1 MLEVVNIEKS
11 YGKKKILHDISF
23 SIEKGQIKAL
33 VGPNGSGKTTLMNT
47 MTNLLKRDGGQ
58 VLVDGKEFKDEKI
71 FNHISFFKDENIL
84 DENLYGMDY
93 LNYIKN
99 VYKRTKD
106 DVDRVIK
113 EIGIESFVKSKTG
126 SYSLGMKKKLML
138 AMDFLPQRDIILL
151 DEPLSG
157 LDPTSVIKMM
167 AALIKK
173 KAKDGQGILIS
184 SHSLNDI
191 DEITNNIL
199 FLKDGKILE
208 EVLENEKFIEI
219 ISNDNEKLSSVLQSK
234 GLYMDKNMISLNNS
248 SINDILSVIIEN
260 NIEILDIKRRS
271 KTSQERYK
279 EIFGI

>member
-11 YGKKKILHDISF
+11 YGNKKMLQGISF

-71 FNHISFFKDENIL
+71 FNHISFFKDEKIL

-106 DVDRVIK
+106 DVDKVIK

-167 AALIKK
+167 ALIKQ
-173 KAKDGQGILIS
+173 KANDGQGILIS

-219 ISNDNEKLSSVLQSK
+219 ISSDNEKLSSVLRSK
-234 GLYMDKNMISLNNS
+234 GFNMDKNMISLNNS
-248 SINDILSVIIEN
+248 SINDILSIIIEN

>member
-11 YGKKKILHDISF
+11 YGNKKILHDISF

-71 FNHISFFKDENIL
+71 FNHISFFKDEKIL

-167 AALIKK
+167 ALIKK

-234 GLYMDKNMISLNNS
+234 GFNMDKNMISLNNC
-248 SINDILSVIIEN
+248 SINDILSIIIEN

>member
-11 YGKKKILHDISF
+11 YGKKKILQGISF

-71 FNHISFFKDENIL
+71 FNHISFFKDEKIL

-167 AALIKK
+167 ALIKQ
-173 KAKDGQGILIS
+173 KANDGQGILIS

-219 ISNDNEKLSSVLQSK
+219 ISSDNEKLSSVLRSK
-234 GLYMDKNMISLNNS
+234 GLYMDKNMISLNNN
-248 SINDILSVIIEN
+248 SINDILSIIIEN

>member
-1 MLEVVNIEKS
+1 MLEIVNIEKS

-71 FNHISFFKDENIL
+71 FNHISFFKDEKIL

-167 AALIKK
+167 ALIKK

-208 EVLENEKFIEI
+208 ELLENEKFIEI
-219 ISNDNEKLSSVLQSK
+219 ISSDNEKLSSVLKSK
-234 GLYMDKNMISLNNS
+234 GFNMDKNMISLNNN
-248 SINDILSVIIEN
+248 SINEILSIIIEN

>member
-167 AALIKK
+167 ALIKQ

-219 ISNDNEKLSSVLQSK
+219 ISNDNEKLSSILKSK
-234 GLYMDKNMISLNNS
+234 GFNMDKNMISLNNS

>member
-47 MTNLLKRDGGQ
+47 MTNVLKRDGGQ

-71 FNHISFFKDENIL
+71 FNHISFFKDEKIL

-167 AALIKK
+167 ALIKK

-219 ISNDNEKLSSVLQSK
+219 ISSDNEKLSSVLQSK
-234 GLYMDKNMISLNNS
+234 GFNMDKNMISLNNS

>member
-23 SIEKGQIKAL
+23 IIEKGQIKAL

-71 FNHISFFKDENIL
+71 FNHISFFKDEKIL

-167 AALIKK
+167 ALIKK

-219 ISNDNEKLSSVLQSK
+219 ISSDNEKLSSVLKSK
-234 GLYMDKNMISLNNS
+234 GFNMDKNMISLNNS
-248 SINDILSVIIEN
+248 SINDILSAIIEN

>member
-11 YGKKKILHDISF
+11 YGNKKILQGISF

-71 FNHISFFKDENIL
+71 FNHISFFKDEKIL

-106 DVDRVIK
+106 DVDKVIK

-151 DEPLSG
+151 DEPLSS

-167 AALIKK
+167 ALIKQ
-173 KAKDGQGILIS
+173 KANAGQGILIS

-219 ISNDNEKLSSVLQSK
+219 ISNDNKKLSSVLQSK

-248 SINDILSVIIEN
+248 SINDILSIIIEN

>member
-71 FNHISFFKDENIL
+71 FNHISFFKDEKIL

-93 LNYIKN
+93 LDYIKN

-167 AALIKK
+167 DLIKK

-219 ISNDNEKLSSVLQSK
+219 ISNDNEKLSSVLKSK
-234 GLYMDKNMISLNNS
+234 GFNMDKNMISLNNI

>member
-71 FNHISFFKDENIL
+71 FNHISFFKDEKIL

-167 AALIKK
+167 ALIKK

-219 ISNDNEKLSSVLQSK
+219 ISNDNEKLSSILKSK
-234 GLYMDKNMISLNNS
+234 GFNMDKNMISLNNN

>member
-71 FNHISFFKDENIL
+71 FNHISFFKDEKIL

-157 LDPTSVIKMM
+157 LDPTSVIRMM
-167 AALIKK
+167 ALIKK

-219 ISNDNEKLSSVLQSK
+219 ISSDNEKLSSVLQSK
-234 GLYMDKNMISLNNS
+234 GFNMDKNMISLNNN
-248 SINDILSVIIEN
+248 SINDILSIIIEN

>member
-1 MLEVVNIEKS
+1 
-11 YGKKKILHDISF
+11 
-23 SIEKGQIKAL
+23 
-33 VGPNGSGKTTLMNT
+33 

-71 FNHISFFKDENIL
+71 FNHISFFKDEKIL

-106 DVDRVIK
+106 DVDKVIK

-167 AALIKK
+167 ALIKQ
-173 KAKDGQGILIS
+173 KANDGQGILIS

-219 ISNDNEKLSSVLQSK
+219 ISSDNEKLSSVLQSK
-234 GLYMDKNMISLNNS
+234 GFNKDKNMISLNNN
-248 SINDILSVIIEN
+248 SINDILSIIIEN

>member
-71 FNHISFFKDENIL
+71 FNHISFFKDEKIL

-167 AALIKK
+167 ALIKQ

-219 ISNDNEKLSSVLQSK
+219 ISKDNEKLSSVLQSK
-234 GLYMDKNMISLNNS
+234 GFNMNKNMISLNNN

>member
-71 FNHISFFKDENIL
+71 FNHISFFKDEKIL

-167 AALIKK
+167 ALIKK

-234 GLYMDKNMISLNNS
+234 GFNMDKNMISLNNS
-248 SINDILSVIIEN
+248 SINDILSIIIEN

>member
-71 FNHISFFKDENIL
+71 FNHISFFKDEKIL

-167 AALIKK
+167 ALIKK

-199 FLKDGKILE
+199 FLKDGKIME

-219 ISNDNEKLSSVLQSK
+219 ITSDNEKLSSVLQSK
-234 GLYMDKNMISLNNS
+234 GFNMDKNMISLNNS

-260 NIEILDIKRRS
+260 SIEILDIKRRS

>member
-11 YGKKKILHDISF
+11 YGKKKILQGISF

-71 FNHISFFKDENIL
+71 FNHISFFKDEKIL

-167 AALIKK
+167 ALIKK

-219 ISNDNEKLSSVLQSK
+219 ISNDNEKLSSVLKSK
-234 GLYMDKNMISLNNS
+234 GFNMDKNMISLNNS
-248 SINDILSVIIEN
+248 SINDILSIIIEN

-279 EIFGI
+279 EIFEI

>member
-71 FNHISFFKDENIL
+71 FNHISFFKDEKIL

-167 AALIKK
+167 ALIKK

-219 ISNDNEKLSSVLQSK
+219 ISNDNEKLSYVLKSK
-234 GLYMDKNMISLNNS
+234 GFNMNKNMISLNNS

>member
-11 YGKKKILHDISF
+11 YGKKKILQGISF

-71 FNHISFFKDENIL
+71 FNHISFFKDEKIL

-138 AMDFLPQRDIILL
+138 AMDLLPQRDIILL

-167 AALIKK
+167 ALIKK

-219 ISNDNEKLSSVLQSK
+219 ISNDNEKLSSVLKSK
-234 GLYMDKNMISLNNS
+234 GFNMDKNMISLNNN
-248 SINDILSVIIEN
+248 SINDILSIIIEN

>member
-167 AALIKK
+167 ALIKK

-219 ISNDNEKLSSVLQSK
+219 ISSDNEKLSSVLQSK
-234 GLYMDKNMISLNNS
+234 GFNMDKNMISLNNS

>member
-71 FNHISFFKDENIL
+71 FNHISFFKDEKIL

-138 AMDFLPQRDIILL
+138 AMDLLPQRDIILL

-167 AALIKK
+167 ALIKK

-219 ISNDNEKLSSVLQSK
+219 ISNDNEKLSSVLRSK
-234 GLYMDKNMISLNNS
+234 GFNMDKNMISLNNS

>member
-71 FNHISFFKDENIL
+71 FNHISFFKDEKIL

-167 AALIKK
+167 ALIKK

-219 ISNDNEKLSSVLQSK
+219 ISSDNEKLSSVLKSK
-234 GLYMDKNMISLNNS
+234 GFNMDKNMISLNNC
-248 SINDILSVIIEN
+248 SINDILSIIIEN

>member
-11 YGKKKILHDISF
+11 YGNKKILHDISF

-47 MTNLLKRDGGQ
+47 MTNLLKRDGGK

-71 FNHISFFKDENIL
+71 FNHISFFKDESIL

-99 VYKRTKD
+99 VYKKTKD
-106 DVDRVIK
+106 DVDKVIK
-113 EIGIESFVKSKTG
+113 EIGIESFLKSKTG

-167 AALIKK
+167 ALIKK

-219 ISNDNEKLSSVLQSK
+219 ISSDNEKLSSVLQSK
-234 GLYMDKNMISLNNS
+234 GFNMDKNMISLNNN
-248 SINDILSVIIEN
+248 SINDILSIIIEN

>member
-11 YGKKKILHDISF
+11 YGKKKILHGISF

-71 FNHISFFKDENIL
+71 FNHISFFKDEKIL

-99 VYKRTKD
+99 VYKRTKE

-167 AALIKK
+167 ALIKK

-219 ISNDNEKLSSVLQSK
+219 ISRDNEKLSSVLKSK
-234 GLYMDKNMISLNNS
+234 GFNMDKNMISLNNS

>member
-71 FNHISFFKDENIL
+71 FNHISFFKDEKIL

-167 AALIKK
+167 DLIKK

-219 ISNDNEKLSSVLQSK
+219 ISSDNEKLSSVLNSK
-234 GLYMDKNMISLNNS
+234 GFNMDKNMISLNNS
-248 SINDILSVIIEN
+248 SINDILSIIIEN

>member
-71 FNHISFFKDENIL
+71 FNHISFFKDEKIL

-93 LNYIKN
+93 LNYIKK

-167 AALIKK
+167 ALIKK

-208 EVLENEKFIEI
+208 EVLENEKFIKI
-219 ISNDNEKLSSVLQSK
+219 ISNDNEKLSSVLKSK
-234 GLYMDKNMISLNNS
+234 GFNMDKNMISLNNS
-248 SINDILSVIIEN
+248 SINDILSIIIEN

>member
-71 FNHISFFKDENIL
+71 FNHISFFKDEKIL

-167 AALIKK
+167 ALIKK

-219 ISNDNEKLSSVLQSK
+219 ISSDNEKLSSVLQSK
-234 GLYMDKNMISLNNS
+234 GFNMDKNMISLNNG
-248 SINDILSVIIEN
+248 SINDILSIIIEN

>member
-71 FNHISFFKDENIL
+71 FNHISFFKDEKIL

-106 DVDRVIK
+106 DVDKVIK

-167 AALIKK
+167 AFIKK

-219 ISNDNEKLSSVLQSK
+219 ISNDNEKLSSALKSK
-234 GLYMDKNMISLNNS
+234 GFNMDKNMISLNNN
-248 SINDILSVIIEN
+248 SINDILSIIIEN

>member
-71 FNHISFFKDENIL
+71 FNHISFFKDEKIL

-167 AALIKK
+167 ALIKK

-219 ISNDNEKLSSVLQSK
+219 ISNDNEKLSSVLKSK
-234 GLYMDKNMISLNNS
+234 GFNMNKNMISLNNS
-248 SINDILSVIIEN
+248 SINDILSIIIEN

>member
-71 FNHISFFKDENIL
+71 FNHISFFKDEKIL

-167 AALIKK
+167 ALIKK

-219 ISNDNEKLSSVLQSK
+219 ISSDNEKLSSVLKSK
-234 GLYMDKNMISLNNS
+234 GFNMDKNMISLNKS
-248 SINDILSVIIEN
+248 SINDILSIIIEN

>member
-71 FNHISFFKDENIL
+71 FNHISFFKDEKIL

-167 AALIKK
+167 ALIKK

-208 EVLENEKFIEI
+208 EVLENEKFIEV

-234 GLYMDKNMISLNNS
+234 GFNMDKNMISLNNN

>member
-71 FNHISFFKDENIL
+71 FNHISFFKDEKIL

-113 EIGIESFVKSKTG
+113 EIGIESFVKNKTG

-167 AALIKK
+167 ALIKK

-219 ISNDNEKLSSVLQSK
+219 ISSDNEKLSSVLKSK
-234 GLYMDKNMISLNNS
+234 GFNMDKNMISLNNS

>member
-58 VLVDGKEFKDEKI
+58 VLVDGKEFNDEKI
-71 FNHISFFKDENIL
+71 FNHISFFKDEKIL

-167 AALIKK
+167 ALIKK

-219 ISNDNEKLSSVLQSK
+219 ISSDNEKLSSVLRSK
-234 GLYMDKNMISLNNS
+234 GFNMDKNMISLNNS

>member
-11 YGKKKILHDISF
+11 YGKKKILQGISF

-71 FNHISFFKDENIL
+71 FNHISFFKDEKIL

-167 AALIKK
+167 ALIKK

-219 ISNDNEKLSSVLQSK
+219 ISSDNEKLSSVLKSK
-234 GLYMDKNMISLNNS
+234 GFNMDKNMISLNNS

>member
-71 FNHISFFKDENIL
+71 FNYTSFFKDEKIL

-167 AALIKK
+167 ALIKK

-219 ISNDNEKLSSVLQSK
+219 ISSDNEKLSSVLKSK
-234 GLYMDKNMISLNNS
+234 GFNMDKNMISLNNS

>member
-11 YGKKKILHDISF
+11 YGNKKILQGISF

-71 FNHISFFKDENIL
+71 FNHISFFKDEKIL

-99 VYKRTKD
+99 VYKKTKD
-106 DVDRVIK
+106 DVDKVIK

-167 AALIKK
+167 ALIKQ

-208 EVLENEKFIEI
+208 EVLENEKFIEV

-234 GLYMDKNMISLNNS
+234 GFNMDKNMISLNNC
-248 SINDILSVIIEN
+248 SINDILSIIIEN

>member
-71 FNHISFFKDENIL
+71 FNHISFFKDEKIL

-167 AALIKK
+167 ALIKK

-199 FLKDGKILE
+199 FLKDGEILE
-208 EVLENEKFIEI
+208 EVLENEKFIEV

-234 GLYMDKNMISLNNS
+234 GFNMDKNMISLNNN
-248 SINDILSVIIEN
+248 SINDILSIIIEN

>member
-71 FNHISFFKDENIL
+71 FNHISFFKDEKIL

-99 VYKRTKD
+99 VYKKTKD

-167 AALIKK
+167 ALIKK

-219 ISNDNEKLSSVLQSK
+219 ISNDNEKLSSVLKSK
-234 GLYMDKNMISLNNS
+234 GFNMDKNMISLNNS

>member
-47 MTNLLKRDGGQ
+47 MTNLLIRDGGQ

-71 FNHISFFKDENIL
+71 FNHISFFKDEKIL

-157 LDPTSVIKMM
+157 LDPTRVIKMM
-167 AALIKK
+167 ALIKK

-219 ISNDNEKLSSVLQSK
+219 ISSDNEKLSSVLQSK
-234 GLYMDKNMISLNNS
+234 GFNMDKNMISLNNS

>member
-11 YGKKKILHDISF
+11 YGKKKILQGISF

-71 FNHISFFKDENIL
+71 FNHISFFKDEKIL

-93 LNYIKN
+93 LDYIKN

-167 AALIKK
+167 ALIKK

-208 EVLENEKFIEI
+208 EVLKNEKFIEI
-219 ISNDNEKLSSVLQSK
+219 ISNDNEKLSSVLKSK
-234 GLYMDKNMISLNNS
+234 GFNMDKNMISLNNN
-248 SINDILSVIIEN
+248 SINDILSIIIEN

>member
-47 MTNLLKRDGGQ
+47 MTNLLIRDGGQ

-71 FNHISFFKDENIL
+71 FNHISFFKDEKIL

-167 AALIKK
+167 DLIKK

-219 ISNDNEKLSSVLQSK
+219 ISSDNEKLSSVLKSK
-234 GLYMDKNMISLNNS
+234 GFNMDKNMISLNNS

-260 NIEILDIKRRS
+260 NIGILDIKRRS